1 MGDIDANGIVNVG
14 AKDKGTGKEQNIVI
28 QSSGGL
34 SNDQIENMVK
44 DAEKFAEADKAK
56 RDLID
61 QRNKAE
67 AGIMDTELNE
77 KLEAL
82 RADLT
87 NDDVTGDDLREK
99 WHELQ
104 KEVMSVFS
112 EAYSKKAAEN
122 SGNESSEQP
131 AEEK

>member
-1 MGDIDANGIVNVG
+1 M
-14 AKDKGTGKEQNIVI
+14 
-28 QSSGGL
+28 
-34 SNDQIENMVK
+34 
-44 DAEKFAEADKAK
+44 

-67 AGIMDTELNE
+67 AGIMDTEQKLDEFSDQISSEKKTELTE

-131 AEEK
+131 AEEKKEEKKEEGSSSDRSDFAFLFLSFVLVLRLVI

>member
-1 MGDIDANGIVNVG
+1 MG
-14 AKDKGTGKEQNIVI
+14 DKGTGKEQNIVI

-67 AGIMDTELNE
+67 AGIMDTEQKLDEFSDQISSEKKTELTE
-77 KLEAL
+77 KLDA
-82 RADLT
+82 
-87 NDDVTGDDLREK
+87 LREK

-122 SGNESSEQP
+122 SGSESSEQP
-131 AEEK
+131 AEEKKEEKKE